1 MEKGSLAH
9 CILALLLAGCAS
21 ENARNLG
28 ELRPIGPSS
37 TVEEHVKD
45 DTYRVVFRAPPGTTE
60 RNLDALVLRRS
71 AELTLEK
78 GYSGFILL
86 DRHVDLGIPQTKVD
100 APAPAMIVYII
111 ALTNRRGFEVLDAAS
126 WSRLRTASSALP
138 PG

>member
-1 MEKGSLAH
+1 MEKGSLAP

-21 ENARNLG
+21 KNASNMK
-28 ELRPIGPSS
+28 ELLPTGPVS
-37 TVEEHVKD
+37 TAEKHVGD
-45 DTYRVVFRAPPGTTE
+45 DTYRVILRASPGTSE

-86 DRHVDLGIPQTKVD
+86 DRHVHLGIPQTKVD
-100 APAPAMIVYII
+100 APAPAKIVYII

-126 WSRLRTASSALP
+126 WSRLRTAPSALP